1 MKENI
6 EGHCPELTNLLRQPM
21 GFVEKWGIFLAIL
34 FACLVLGSVKLCAQ
48 TDATTFRGCVK
59 NEANEPMGGVNV
71 IITKVNQKYKV
82 IASARTEKNG
92 MFHVSFL
99 ATADSVSLYCSG
111 MSIKAYQENLL
122 NKDSYHDI
130 YVEEKRQMLKEV
142 TVKARKIYAG
152 GDTINYNVA
161 SFQSKNDQNIADVL
175 KRLPGITVSDAGKI
189 SYKGM
194 PIKNFYIEGLD
205 LMKGRYGIATNNID
219 PNSVS
224 TVQVL
229 ENHQDVKALK
239 NLRPEERASINLK
252 LKEGVKG
259 VFNLIG
265 TMGGGYGDNALWSG
279 EAVATYFRRNSQLLA
294 TYKGN
299 NAGSDLET
307 ELRSFSDNTSSYTD
321 KLTGI
326 DIPVAPGI
334 DKRYYYFNQSNS
346 ATYNNIYRVGLNGNL
361 GINVGILTD
370 RDSRSSQTTT
380 NSLLPDGT
388 CNVVDETIAAR
399 QKKET
404 AYGALSFIENKDK
417 KYVKELLSF
426 DYTSLRGNSDVF
438 NENVIKQKDKSE
450 NYRLSNQLHLTD
462 RTSKDRGFDFI
473 SKINIEKRPQNLFV
487 DTNLYP
493 EILASADMNQW
504 VERKSLVANNQLGL
518 LSSVVLGK
526 LHVSPNVFCN
536 VNHDKLESTLG
547 KYENQL
553 SVTRLNTG
561 VGLEATCKINMF
573 YAELYIPLGYQSL
586 RLNDHNSESL
596 LDSRAFVCEP
606 NLRLTVHVASSHS
619 IILRSSLSNENPGI
633 ESLYGQY
640 ILNNYRQLSLYSNP
654 SLYRGIWFA
663 NKLSYNYKDIFKMIF
678 LDMDLVW
685 NRHKP
690 KMLYGTTYEGVVEKL
705 ECLPS
710 NHVADQKSIKLNIS
724 KGFDWKRMKMA
735 LIVDYNHTDAP
746 ILIQGEELFYV
757 AQSVN
762 MKMDISASIC
772 NWLSVSHSST
782 YFTSKNKMDGV
793 GSKTKLSSMNN
804 ETNFDVYLPGDVSLT
819 STLSHYYNSLN
830 EKNKS
835 FVLCDLS
842 AKYSYKRWMFTL
854 QCNNLFNKTT
864 YSRSSSYDLA
874 ERIANYHIR
883 QRGVMFKVRYRIL

>member
-6 EGHCPELTNLLRQPM
+6 EGHCPELENLLKQPM

-34 FACLVLGSVKLCAQ
+34 FACLVLGSLRLYAQ
-48 TDATTFRGCVK
+48 TNATKFRGCVK
-59 NEANEPMGGVNV
+59 TEANEPMGGINV
-71 IITKVNQKYKV
+71 IITKLNQRYKV
-82 IASARTEKNG
+82 IASARTEKSG
-92 MFHVSFL
+92 MFQVTFL
-99 ATADSVSLYCSG
+99 AKEDSVSLYCSG
-111 MSIKAYQENLL
+111 MSIKVYQENLP

-130 YVEEKRQMLKEV
+130 YVEEKRQLLKEV
-142 TVKARKIYAG
+142 TVKAQRIYAG

-175 KRLPGITVSDAGKI
+175 KRLPGITVSETGKI
-189 SYKGM
+189 AYKGM

-252 LKEGVKG
+252 IKEGVKG

-265 TMGGGYGDNALWSG
+265 TVGGGYGDNALWSG

-299 NAGSDLET
+299 NVGTDLET
-307 ELRSFSDNTSSYTD
+307 ELRSFDDNFSHLAN
-321 KLTGI
+321 LTGI
-326 DIPVAPGI
+326 DVPVAPNI
-334 DKRYYYFNQSNS
+334 DKRYYYFNRSNC
-346 ATYNNIYRVGLNGNL
+346 ATYNNIYRIGVNGNL
-361 GINVGILTD
+361 GINVGALTD

-388 CNVVDETIAAR
+388 NNIVDETIAAR
-399 QKKET
+399 QEKET
-404 AYGALSFIENKDK
+404 VYGALSFVENKDK
-417 KYVKELLSF
+417 QYVKELLSF

-438 NENVIKQKDKSE
+438 NENEIRQIDKSKD
-450 NYRLSNQLHLTD
+450 YRLNNQLYLTD
-462 RTSKDRGFDFI
+462 RTSKDKGFDFT

-493 EILASADMNQW
+493 ELLACDDMSQW
-504 VERKSLVANNQLGL
+504 IERRSVVANNHLGL

-526 LHVSPNVFCN
+526 LLISPIVFCD
-536 VNHDKLESTLG
+536 VSHDKLESVLG
-547 KYENQL
+547 QYENQL
-553 SVTRLNTG
+553 SLTRLNTG
-561 VGLEATCKINMF
+561 IGMEAIFRMNNF
-573 YAELYIPLGYQSL
+573 YAELYLPLGYQSL
-586 RLNDHNSESL
+586 RLNDYNSESL
-596 LDSRAFVCEP
+596 LDSRTFACEP
-606 NLRLTVHVASSHS
+606 NLKLTFNVASSHS
-619 IILRSSLSNENPGI
+619 IKLHSSLSNENPGI

-678 LDMDLVW
+678 LDMDFVW

-690 KMLYGTTYEGVVEKL
+690 KMLYGTTYEGIIEKL

-710 NHVADQKSIKLNIS
+710 NRVADQKSIRLNVS
-724 KGFDWKRMKMA
+724 KAFDWKKMKIA
-735 LIVDYNHTDAP
+735 LIADYNHTDGP
-746 ILIQGEELFYV
+746 ILIQGEELSYV
-757 AQSVN
+757 AQSIN
-762 MKMDISASIC
+762 MKMDISANIC
-772 NWLSVSHSST
+772 KWLSVYHAST
-782 YFTSKNKMDGV
+782 YYTSKSKMDG
-793 GSKTKLSSMNN
+793 GGATADLISMNN
-804 ETNFDVYLPGDVSLT
+804 ETNFDVYLPGGVSLT
-819 STLSHYYNSLN
+819 SSLSHYYNSLN

-842 AKYSYKRWMFTL
+842 AKYTYKRWMLTL
-854 QCNNLFNKTT
+854 LCNNLFNKTT
-864 YSRSSSYDLA
+864 YSRSSSYSLT